1 MQKSDQPIA
10 LFRDCEAVLIPSG
23 ERLKLV
29 AGARIQVT
37 QSLGGSFTILTDR
50 GYMARISG
58 KDADALGLERSPE
71 SPMISTSAPGA
82 PGAVEK
88 LVWDQL
94 KSCFDPEIPVDI
106 VDLGLIYRCEV
117 TPLPQGGSRV
127 EIRFTLTAP
136 GCGMG
141 QVLREDIKTRVSSVP
156 GVGEVDVQLVWD
168 PPWNQN
174 RMSREAKN
182 ELGIE

>member
-1 MQKSDQPIA
+1 
-10 LFRDCEAVLIPSG
+10 
-23 ERLKLV
+23 
-29 AGARIQVT
+29 
-37 QSLGGSFTILTDR
+37 
-50 GYMARISG
+50 
-58 KDADALGLERSPE
+58 
-71 SPMISTSAPGA
+71 
-82 PGAVEK
+82 
-88 LVWDQL
+88 
-94 KSCFDPEIPVDI
+94 
-106 VDLGLIYRCEV
+106 V

-156 GVGEVDVQLVWD
+156 GVSEVDVQLVWD